1 VKCPK
6 CGFVS
11 YPGLAQCKKCGAS
24 FVRAPGPPSVATK
37 TTPIAQPG
45 PALQLEE
52 KAIGPP
58 PASRAPAQSR
68 ATKEPPQDQ
77 GPRTMPGNTE
87 LEFVR
92 NLREPLAEKAPPP
105 VAEEPAPWR
114 REVSERFQSFRQ
126 RRARLRNEPAREES
140 LDFEFE
146 PREASAPPEPGVEEI
161 LEFPQNVLTV
171 DAEITP
177 PAALEDDVQHSEAD
191 TLENGD
197 EGLEI
202 LDSALAQADE
212 FALEPASPPGNR
224 LEIVVGPSEVDAPAA
239 ASQLELQALPV
250 APLGRRFLAGLVDG
264 LVLLLGAGLFAFI
277 FWRAGGHLTPVPP
290 NLAIVALIAVI
301 FVWAYFGLFTALTF
315 STPGLIWMGIE
326 VRNMEGWPPAPR
338 ESLLRAFGY
347 LVSIS
352 ALMIGFLWALVD
364 SEGLTWH
371 DWISGTFL
379 TPVNQEAPG
388 EGVESKA

>member
-1 VKCPK
+1 V
-6 CGFVS
+6 
-11 YPGLAQCKKCGAS
+11 
-24 FVRAPGPPSVATK
+24 
-37 TTPIAQPG
+37 
-45 PALQLEE
+45 EE
-52 KAIGPP
+52 AIGPP
-58 PASRAPAQSR
+58 PTSNDAVQSK

-77 GPRTMPGNTE
+77 GSPTTPDKTE
-87 LEFVR
+87 LEFGR
-92 NLREPLAEKAPPP
+92 NLREPLAEKAPSP
-105 VAEEPAPWR
+105 VAEEPAAWR
-114 REVSERFQSFRQ
+114 RELSERVQSFRQ
-126 RRARLRNEPAREES
+126 RRARLRNEPAPEES

-146 PREASAPPEPGVEEI
+146 PREASGPSEQGMEEL
-161 LEFPQNVLTV
+161 LELPQNVPAV
-171 DAEITP
+171 DAEIGP
-177 PAALEDDVQHSEAD
+177 PAALEDEVQYSDAE
-191 TLENGD
+191 TPEKGD

-202 LDSALAQADE
+202 PDSASAQADE
-212 FALEPASPPGNR
+212 FPIEPASLAGNR

-239 ASQLELQALPV
+239 ASQLELEALPV

-264 LVLLLGAGLFAFI
+264 LALLLGAGVFALI
-277 FWRAGGHLTPVPP
+277 FWRAGGHLTPVPL

-301 FVWAYFGLFTALTF
+301 FVWTYFGLFAALTF

-326 VRNMEGWPPAPR
+326 VRSMEGGPPALG

-364 SEGLTWH
+364 AEGLTWH

-388 EGVESKA
+388 ESVESKA